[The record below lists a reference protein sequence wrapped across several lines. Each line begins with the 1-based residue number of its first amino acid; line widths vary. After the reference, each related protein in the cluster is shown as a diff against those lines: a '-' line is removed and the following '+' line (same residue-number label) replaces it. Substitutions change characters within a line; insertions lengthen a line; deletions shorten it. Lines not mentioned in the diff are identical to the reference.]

1 MAKKSSSNFF
11 WGLVAGGLA
20 MYFLKDHVQG
30 LIGSIKASSARARAY
45 HERLPRHA
53 GYPAVGRG
61 WNRPNFPGQGH
72 AYGRVK
78 RFQQF
83 Y

>member
-11 WGLVAGGLA
+11 WGLVAGSVA

-30 LIGSIKASSARARAY
+30 LVGSIKGSMRARSYYAPSYPVVPRAY
-45 HERLPRHA
+45 HVRRR
-53 GYPAVGRG
+53 RG
-61 WNRPNFPGQGH
+61 S
-72 AYGRVK
+72 